1 MVNFFR
7 YNGSEVKTVMK
18 KYYYQPNI
26 AVSVI
31 SWSYTGIIFLIAML
45 LWLEITVLQIWTL
58 LVLALFLFLTGVQIW
73 RRRVEVTEKG
83 LIFRSVISFNDVALG
98 WKKIHEMEYRH
109 HQLIIKTKFKEYH
122 FLLGRKAGQNLL
134 EKWYQSR

>member
-1 MVNFFR
+1 
-7 YNGSEVKTVMK
+7 MK

-58 LVLALFLFLTGVQIW
+58 LVLALFLFLIGVQIW
-73 RRRVEVTEKG
+73 RRWVEVTEKG
-83 LIFRSVISFNDVALG
+83 LIFHSVISFNNVALG
-98 WKKIHEMEYRH
+98 WKKIRKMEYRY